1 VTTITT
7 PPADVPDINDPVT
20 FAARAAA
27 WVAWQDVAFPQVNLV
42 RTEILTAQAEIVVT
56 VDGFDAN
63 VAVITANIGSINTVA
78 GIDANI
84 TTVAGIS
91 ANVTTVAGDTTAIN
105 TVNTNVADVV
115 NVSDNMAAILAAIS
129 GFNNTALTGVPTAP
143 TAVLGT
149 DTEQLATTAFVLEN
163 APAGGATDIDGL
175 SDGKTTGNGNVSL
188 GSGAGGDFGS
198 FGACTLVGIG
208 AGRFLTGGS
217 FNVAAG
223 YFALGSTSGVT
234 SANNNVA
241 LGPWALGST
250 QGDYNIGIGRSAG
263 VGNFSTNTGGY
274 NVSIGSLTGGA
285 LTTGGYNTIVGH
297 GMGTGITTGEK
308 NTIIG
313 SWSGLAGTEI
323 TTGANNTLI
332 GNRVVPSASTVS
344 NEITLGD
351 SSIATL
357 RCQQTTI
364 TALSDE
370 RDKAN
375 ITDISLGLEYLEKV
389 RPVEFDWAMR
399 EGSDWNGKH
408 VAGFIAQEMM
418 AVEDEYD
425 AAFLGSV
432 LRSNPD
438 KLEVGPAALLPIMVK
453 AIQELSARV
462 KELEAAR

>member
-1 VTTITT
+1 MALLFNRAKMTTATT
-7 PPADVPDINDPVT
+7 GTGAATALGSAVDSFQT
-20 FAARAAA
+20 FAAAGVTDGVTVPYGLEQGDTDWEVGTGVYTAAGTVFTRTPTESSNA
-27 WVAWQDVAFPQVNLV
+27 GGRVNLDG
-42 RTEILTAQAEIVVT
+42 TAVVFST
-56 VDGFDAN
+56 M
-63 VAVITANIGSINTVA
+63 TK
-78 GIDANI
+78 
-84 TTVAGIS
+84 
-91 ANVTTVAGDTTAIN
+91 
-105 TVNTNVADVV
+105 
-115 NVSDNMAAILAAIS
+115 AAYDDLAALAS
-129 GFNNTALTGVPTAP
+129 PDFTGTPTAP
-143 TAVLGT
+143 TASVAT
-149 DTEQLATTAFVLEN
+149 NTTQLATTAFVLAN
-163 APAGGATDIDGL
+163 GGATDIDGL
-175 SDGKTTGNGNVSL
+175 SDGKTTGTANVSL

-198 FGACTLVGIG
+198 FGACTLVGNG
-208 AGRFLTGGS
+208 AGRYLTGGS

-223 YFALGSTSGVT
+223 YLALGATSGVT

-241 LGPWALGST
+241 LGPWALGSAK
-250 QGDYNIGIGRSAG
+250 GDYNVGIGRSAG
-263 VGNFSTNTGGY
+263 VGNPSTNTGGY

-297 GMGTGITTGEK
+297 ALGPDITTGER

-313 SWSGLAGTEI
+313 SWSGFYVPTI
-323 TTGANNTLI
+323 TTGANNILI
-332 GNRVVPSASTVS
+332 GCRVVPSASTVS